1 MHFRLLVDEQY
12 NFKPERERELRKGEI
27 ENTHHL
33 NDEK

>member
-1 MHFRLLVDEQY
+1 MNNIISNQ
-12 NFKPERERELRKGEI
+12 RERELRKGEI